1 MFSLTGQPSYE
12 VVEYLALVGGRDS
25 VLFNDHSGRN
35 SLWYAVRNN
44 ASVEILKVLFHY
56 VDIDESDPSVNYVY
70 EDLQNLLQVALGRIP
85 SNDIL
90 INGNRIGYEEAICTD
105 TITYLT
111 EKWYAV
117 RNNASVEILKVLF
130 HYVDIDESD
139 PSVNY
144 VYEDLQN
151 LLQVALGRIP
161 SNDILINGNRI
172 GYEEAI

>member
-90 INGNRIGYEEAICTD
+90 INGKLIFEFEM
-105 TITYLT
+105 
-111 EKWYAV
+111 
-117 RNNASVEILKVLF
+117 F
-130 HYVDIDESD
+130 HR
-139 PSVNY
+139 
-144 VYEDLQN
+144 
-151 LLQVALGRIP
+151 LLHDFAFFGC
-161 SNDILINGNRI
+161 
-172 GYEEAI
+172 